1 MLILNSQVLVAKLNL
16 MGISVSKY
24 CQERALIPRGTLIN
38 WLENPSQPRLR
49 DIQNLADAADLPVD
63 VMYADVFSEQDIDT
77 LPRRTLLRLHAE
89 EDVMLILNISAI
101 KNKLIDQK
109 KSIKEL
115 CNDKRLH
122 ISRATYDKW
131 KRDPSYPRLKEVQRI
146 ANALNVP
153 PEEILTKIS
162 YK

>member
-16 MGISVSKY
+16 MEISVSKY

-63 VMYADVFSEQDIDT
+63 VMYADVFSEQDIESLPDET
-77 LPRRTLLRLHAE
+77 LETLHAE
-89 EDVMLILNISAI
+89 EDMMLILNMSAI
-101 KNKLIDQK
+101 RSKLIDQK
-109 KSIKEL
+109 KSVDEL
-115 CNDKRLH
+115 CRDKRLH
-122 ISRATYDKW
+122 ISRTTYIKW
-131 KRDPSYPRLKEVQRI
+131 KKDPSLPRLKEVQRI
-146 ANALNVP
+146 ANALNIP